1 MFVGGPPRDEFETS
15 AEYEKRRAEFL
26 SVGAYPFVLAEVS
39 FAYDAD
45 SGHFVIRVPS
55 KRVRAANANAP
66 FTAFEA
72 ASVLPDDSTAWLR
85 EVSAVAG
92 ESSTS
97 TYNVLL
103 LNWQQDATDIIV
115 PMPRDKARDTK
126 PILRVL
132 AMVSLG
138 PTAAQWV
145 MTQTIDDYL
154 LKNPIDQLHQAHDA
168 SELAGRYELTLA
180 GELES
185 IRVYEY
191 RTGEVVARIV
201 PDAARAASAPS
212 LEATASPDTPV
223 KMTLALAEYPEVARR
238 ARIAGVVIAEV
249 TVALDGSV
257 KSVKILKPLPF
268 GVDNSVAKAI
278 EASSFEPAMRGGLA
292 VEDTIQITYK
302 FDLQVENGVPA
313 PSPKP

>member
-26 SVGAYPFVLAEVS
+26 SVGVYPFVLAAVPIV
-39 FAYDAD
+39 YDAD
-45 SGHFVIRVPS
+45 AGHFAIRVPS
-55 KRVRAANANAP
+55 KQVRAANGKG
-66 FTAFEA
+66 TSIAFEA
-72 ASVLPDDSTAWLR
+72 SAVLPDDSTAWLR

-92 ESSTS
+92 EASTA

-103 LNWQQDATDIIV
+103 LNWRQDATEITV
-115 PMPRDKARDTK
+115 SMARDKARDTK
-126 PILRVL
+126 PFLRVL
-132 AMVSLG
+132 AMVRLG

-154 LKNPIDQLHQAHDA
+154 SKDPVYQLHLAKDA
-168 SELAGRYELTLA
+168 SELAGRYELAPA

-185 IRVYEY
+185 IRVYDY
-191 RTGEVVARIV
+191 RTGEVVAKII
-201 PDAARAASAPS
+201 PDAAHESSVSP
-212 LEATASPDTPV
+212 EATPLLDRPV
-223 KMTLALAEYPEVARR
+223 KMLLALAEYPEVARR

-257 KSVKILKPLPF
+257 RSVKILKPLPF
-268 GVDNSVAKAI
+268 GLDNAVARAI
-278 EASSFEPAMRGGLA
+278 EASSFEPAIRGGLA
-292 VEDTIQITYK
+292 VDETFPVTYK
-302 FDLQVENGVPA
+302 FDLETGNGVPA